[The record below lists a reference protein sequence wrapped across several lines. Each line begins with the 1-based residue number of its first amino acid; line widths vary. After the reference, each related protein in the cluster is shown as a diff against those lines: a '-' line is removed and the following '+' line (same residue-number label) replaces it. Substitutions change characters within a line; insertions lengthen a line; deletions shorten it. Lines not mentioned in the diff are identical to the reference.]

1 MSHWMFNCREVTR
14 LMSDGLDRKVPFH
27 RRMGIR
33 FHLLMCRFCAR
44 YLKQLKTIRELMHLE
59 RADLEDSHLPRSL
72 PPKTRDRIQHLIQDH
87 LKK

>member
-14 LMSDGLDRKVPFH
+14 LISDAMDRKVPFH

-33 FHLLMCRFCAR
+33 LHLLMCRFCAR
-44 YLKQLKTIRELMHLE
+44 YLKQVKIIRDLMHLE
-59 RADLEDSHLPRSL
+59 MADLEDSHLPGSL
-72 PPKTRDRIQHLIQDH
+72 PPQTRDRIQHLIQDH